1 MKKLSDGELYFE
13 GDTSNLF
20 FGGCVSNHIQSAVSD
35 IPNLYFSNFH
45 VLLYT
50 STSTGMVL
58 NGIQHNGSVEQGA
71 GTISG
76 TVSLPGIIAGRFFP
90 RQSLAVQKPS

>member
-1 MKKLSDGELYFE
+1 MKETFQICSLEVVYLTIHSLVCL
-13 GDTSNLF
+13 TSQTF
-20 FGGCVSNHIQSAVSD
+20 
-35 IPNLYFSNFH
+35 YFSDFR

-58 NGIQHNGSVEQGA
+58 NGIRHNGSVEQGA
-71 GTISG
+71 GTVSG

-90 RQSLAVQKPS
+90 RQSLAVREPS